1 MPQSPAVAPGA
12 SHSGGFR
19 HLDELLPGVGVDL
32 AWGGCDLVN
41 QGARDRE
48 PLLAGIL
55 DGYVRDELGRVADNG
70 VKVEGRIAGVY
81 WLSAGPVAY
90 Q

>member
-1 MPQSPAVAPGA
+1 LLGA
-12 SHSGGFR
+12 R
-19 HLDELLPGVGVDL
+19 VDL
-32 AWGGCDLVN
+32 AWGRCDLVN
-41 QGARDRE
+41 QGAWDRE
-48 PLLAGIL
+48 PLLTGIL